1 VGRVL
6 YLRRKSNI
14 EVELGGAMKKWI
26 FGAALGVVLSSG
38 AYAQSQVNI
47 ICSMQADWCNSAK
60 AEFEKTTGIK
70 VNMSLKSS
78 GETYAQ
84 IKAESANPKTDLWYG
99 GTGDPHLQAA
109 EENLTVEY
117 RSPKMGELHP
127 WATHQAQIA
136 GFKTVGV
143 YAGALGYGYNP
154 ELLAKKKLPEPKCWA
169 DLVKPEYKGEIQI
182 ANPNASGTAYTAL
195 ATLVQVFGEDKA
207 FQLLKDMH
215 KNVSQYT
222 KSGAAPIKAAA
233 RGETVIGI
241 SFLHDVVGEKVAGF
255 PVNTVSPCEGTG
267 YEIGSMSIIKGARNF
282 DAAKAF
288 YEWALTPDAQKLAAP
303 AKQFQLPSNKA
314 APQPKEA
321 PRFSDVKLIN
331 YDTKKYGSSAERKR
345 LLDKWEKE
353 VNSLTK

>member
-1 VGRVL
+1 MKRIKIVG
-6 YLRRKSNI
+6 I
-14 EVELGGAMKKWI
+14 
-26 FGAALGVVLSSG
+26 GAALAVLSG
-38 AYAQSQVNI
+38 AAQAQLTV

-60 AEFEKTTGIK
+60 TEFEKASGIK

-78 GETYAQ
+78 GETHAQ
-84 IKAESANPKTDLWYG
+84 VKAEAANPKTDLWYG

-109 EENLTVEY
+109 EEGLTQEY
-117 RSPKMGELHP
+117 KSPSLDQLHP
-127 WATHQAQIA
+127 WATHQAQISNYR
-136 GFKTVGV
+136 TVGV

-154 ELLAKKKLPEPKCWA
+154 DLLAKKNLPVPKCWM
-169 DLVKPEYKGEIQI
+169 DLTKPEYKGEVQI
-182 ANPNASGTAYTAL
+182 ANPNSSGTAYTAL
-195 ATLVQVFGEDKA
+195 ATLVQVFGEEKA
-207 FQLLKDMH
+207 FDLLKAMH

-255 PVNTVSPCEGTG
+255 PVTTVSPCEGTG
-267 YEIGSMSIIKGARNF
+267 YEIGSMSIVKGARNLE
-282 DAAKAF
+282 AAKQF

-321 PRFSDVKLIN
+321 PRFADVKLIN
-331 YDTKKYGSSAERKR
+331 YDTKKYGSSVERKR
-345 LLDKWEKE
+345 LLDRWENE
-353 VNSLTK
+353 VNSLPK

>member
-1 VGRVL
+1 
-6 YLRRKSNI
+6 
-14 EVELGGAMKKWI
+14 MKI
-26 FGAALGVVLSSG
+26 GIMASLLTAAL
-38 AYAQSQVNI
+38 APTAFAQAQLNV

-60 AEFEKTTGIK
+60 AEFEKTTGVR

-84 IKAESANPKTDLWYG
+84 IKAEAANPKTDVWYG

-109 EENLTVEY
+109 EEGLTAEY
-117 RSPKMGELHP
+117 RSPKMNDLHP
-127 WATHQAQIA
+127 WATHQAQIS
-136 GFKTVGV
+136 GYRTVGV
-143 YAGALGYGYNP
+143 YAGALGYGFNP
-154 ELLAKKKLPEPKCWA
+154 ELLARKKLPEPKCWA
-169 DLVKPEYKGEIQI
+169 DLTKAEYKGEIQI

-207 FQLLKDMH
+207 FALLKDMH

-255 PVNTVSPCEGTG
+255 PVTTVSPCEGTG
-267 YEIGSMSIIKGARNF
+267 YEIGSMSIIKGSRNEA
-282 DAAKAF
+282 AAKQF
-288 YEWALTPDAQKLAAP
+288 YEWALTPEAQMLAAP
-303 AKQFQLPSNKA
+303 AKQYQLPSNKA

-353 VNSLTK
+353 VNSLPR

>member
-1 VGRVL
+1 LEESRL
-6 YLRRKSNI
+6 
-14 EVELGGAMKKWI
+14 KKTTL
-26 FGAALGVVLSSG
+26 FALAAACAAVQPAFAQQQLS
-38 AYAQSQVNI
+38 V

-60 AEFEKTTGIK
+60 TEFEKTSGIK
-70 VNMSLKSS
+70 INMSLKSS

-84 IKAESANPKTDLWYG
+84 IKAESANPKTDIWYG

-109 EENLTVEY
+109 EENLTLEY
-117 RSPKMGELHP
+117 RSPKMAELHS

-136 GFKTVGV
+136 GYKTVGV
-143 YAGALGYGYNP
+143 YAGALGYGFNP
-154 ELLAKKKLPEPKCWA
+154 ELLAKKKLPEPKCWM
-169 DLVKPEYKGEIQI
+169 DLTKPEYKGEIQI

-207 FQLLKDMH
+207 FDLLKAMH

-233 RGETVIGI
+233 RGETFIGV

-255 PVNTVSPCEGTG
+255 PVSTVSPCEGTG
-267 YEIGSMSIIKGARNF
+267 YEIGSMSIIKGARNVEG
-282 DAAKAF
+282 AKAF
-288 YEWALTPDAQKLAAP
+288 YEWALTPEAQKLAAP

-314 APQPKEA
+314 APQPPEA

-353 VNSLTK
+353 VNSLPR

>member
-1 VGRVL
+1 
-6 YLRRKSNI
+6 
-14 EVELGGAMKKWI
+14 MKRTLLALI
-26 FGAALGVVLSSG
+26 ALSLAPAAL
-38 AYAQSQVNI
+38 AQSQLNI

-60 AEFEKTTGIK
+60 AEFEKATGIR

-109 EENLTVEY
+109 EEGLTLEY
-117 RSPKMGELHP
+117 RSPKLSELHP
-127 WATHQAQIA
+127 WAVHQAQIS
-136 GFKTVGV
+136 GYRTVGI
-143 YAGALGYGYNP
+143 YAGALGYGYNH

-169 DLVKPEYKGEIQI
+169 DLTKPEYKGEIQI

-195 ATLVQVFGEDKA
+195 ATLVQIFGEDKA

-233 RGETVIGI
+233 RGETVIGV

-255 PVNTVSPCEGTG
+255 PVTAVSPCEGTG
-267 YEIGSMSIIKGARNF
+267 YEIGSMSIIKGARNLEQ
-282 DAAKAF
+282 AKVF
-288 YEWALTPDAQKLAAP
+288 YEWALTPEAQKLAAP
-303 AKQFQLPSNKA
+303 ARQFQLPSNKA

-321 PRFSDVKLIN
+321 PRFADVKLIN
-331 YDTKKYGSSAERKR
+331 YDTKKYGSSAERRR
-345 LLDKWEKE
+345 LLEKWEKE
-353 VNSLTK
+353 VNALAK

>member
-1 VGRVL
+1 L
-6 YLRRKSNI
+6 NTKLFS
-14 EVELGGAMKKWI
+14 
-26 FGAALGVVLSSG
+26 AAAAVVAAVSYAGVS
-38 AYAQSQVNI
+38 AAQSQVNI

-60 AEFEKTTGIK
+60 IEFEKTTGTK

-84 IKAESANPKTDLWYG
+84 IKAESANPKTDVWYG

-109 EENLTVEY
+109 EEGLSVEY
-117 RSPKMGELHP
+117 RSPKMGELHG
-127 WATHQAQIA
+127 WATHQAQISNYR
-136 GFKTVGV
+136 TVGV
-143 YAGALGYGYNP
+143 YAGALGYGFNP
-154 ELLAKKKLPEPKCWA
+154 ELLAKKKMPEPKCWA
-169 DLVKPEYKGEIQI
+169 DLTKPEYKGEIQI

-207 FQLLKDMH
+207 FDLLKAMH

-233 RGETVIGI
+233 RGETVIGV

-255 PVNTVSPCEGTG
+255 PLTSVSPCEGTG
-267 YEIGSMSIIKGARNF
+267 YEIGSMSIIKGARNLE
-282 DAAKAF
+282 AAKQF

-314 APQPKEA
+314 SPQPKEA
-321 PRFSDVKLIN
+321 PRFSDIKLIN
-331 YDTKKYGSSAERKR
+331 YDTKKYGSSVERKR

-353 VNSLTK
+353 VNSLPR